1 MSAVNF
7 SVPDDVNKTFNAAFN
22 GRDKSAIVKQPLRE
36 AVARSDGKE
45 RSRAA
50 ITRIHQ
56 ARPTA
61 PVRSAKAQRAPRESG
76 RGEGGAEAQD
86 PLA

>member
-1 MSAVNF
+1 
-7 SVPDDVNKTFNAAFN
+7 VPDDVNEAFNAAFKGQN
-22 GRDKSAIVKQPLRE
+22 KSAIVKQPMRE
-36 AVARSDGKE
+36 AGERAEGKE

-61 PVRSAKAQRAPRESG
+61 PVRSAKAQRAARESG
-76 RGEGGAEAQD
+76 RN
-86 PLA
+86 